1 MSGLSGHLKH
11 LYEDLDLTFG
21 DIKEIF
27 NLLSNGKLE
36 CTEKVDGINLYL
48 SFSNEANEARAAR
61 NKTHLHDGGLNIFDL
76 QNHFANRTHL
86 IEPIKEALQSWEE
99 SCKTIRPIIR
109 QQIFGK
115 TACNFYNV
123 EVVSSRAAN
132 LIKYDNESIVIHEI
146 GHVSSKNENIDFASN
161 LNTLRNS
168 LKEFSN
174 INKFQVV
181 VESKRQLNPI
191 HKLNELSNLSIGF
204 DKFLKQNNL
213 KDKNTIKDYLSERLT
228 SIVNNN
234 VPNITASSVKN
245 IVEKI
250 LGVSE
255 LRIDKLLKNI
265 PEQHKEKVKTLNN
278 NSSAVMKMASVQLEK
293 IIYNY
298 SLAILEGQESGFNKN
313 DINEIKNF
321 KETFKNSIDTIN
333 QSGIPECI
341 EFMNQHLS
349 KMNGVD
355 DINSTIEGIVF
366 EYKGKPYKLT
376 GGFAPVNQVM
386 GLFKYGRGKIPPLN
400 ALQKESAKNKVIAVF
415 PGSFKPPHIGHYLGV
430 KELLNIP
437 NIDEVRIIVSAKER
451 KNEAQTNI
459 VTAEQALKI
468 WNIFLK
474 NEAKAKVFV
483 SKTDSPVK
491 DAYEEMKTL
500 NRGDTILFAIGQKD
514 AKDDRYSETQKWA
527 DKNNLHISIKTM
539 PISSKEWNE
548 VSSSRLRNVLNSQT
562 KESIF
567 AYLPRHLSL
576 NEKEEILQI
585 INNKTTEEHI
595 VNEISA
601 AGAGSIEG
609 FSVKGNKKMKNKNT
623 NIDDNL
629 TIDRKKMVS
638 EIMLRDYVKHL
649 ISNVSNSIDESK
661 KKSEFLLRNQIR
673 KLIKEAA
680 EGSVETYDS
689 TGINVLKTTLEK
701 VIPTVEESY
710 KSLTTNKDQRG
721 SFRNHIINAIGVTL
735 SSVDTT
741 SSETSDWLAKVGED
755 AQQEE
760 DISVKVDG
768 KKSPSLSVDDENK
781 FIDVQRKSKK
791 MQKLDKKVEPFVI
804 PGEDITGK
812 NMAMLTYDQIE
823 KYIIDSYS
831 LLDDAEDKKLF
842 YSYLLANLK
851 LYFNRFEE
859 EMTSSVVEPKEQ
871 V

>member
-1 MSGLSGHLKH
+1 MSGLAGHLMH

-21 DIKEIF
+21 DVKEIF
-27 NLLSNGKLE
+27 NLLSSGKLE
-36 CTEKVDGINLYL
+36 YTEKVDGINLFL
-48 SFSNEANEARAAR
+48 SFSNELNEVRAAR
-61 NKTHLHDGGLNIFDL
+61 NITHLHNGGLNIFDL
-76 QNHFANRTHL
+76 QNHFANRAHL

-99 SCKTIRPIIR
+99 ACKTIRPIIR
-109 QQIFGK
+109 QQVFGK
-115 TACNFYNV
+115 TADNFYNV

-146 GHVSSKNENIDFASN
+146 GHVSSKNESIDFASN

-181 VESKRQLNPI
+181 VEGKRQLNPI

-213 KDKNTIKDYLSERLT
+213 KDRNTIKDYLTERLT

-255 LRIDKLLKNI
+255 LRIDKILKDI
-265 PEQHKEKVKTLNN
+265 PEEHKEKVKTLNK
-278 NSSAVMKMASVQLEK
+278 NSPAIVNMASIQLEK

-298 SLAILEGQESGFNKN
+298 SLTILEGQASFFNKN
-313 DINEIKNF
+313 DINEVKNL
-321 KETFKNSIDTIN
+321 KETFKNSIDAIN
-333 QSGIPECI
+333 QSGVPECV

-349 KMNGVD
+349 KMNGID

-376 GGFAPVNQVM
+376 GSFAPVNQIM

-400 ALQKESAKNKVIAVF
+400 TLQKESAKNKIVAVF

-430 KELLNIP
+430 KELLNTP
-437 NIDEVRIIVSAKER
+437 GIDEVRIIVSAKER
-451 KNEAQTNI
+451 TDRKQTNTI
-459 VTAEQALKI
+459 TAEQALKI
-468 WNIFLK
+468 WKVYLK
-474 NEAKAKVFV
+474 NEPKIKVFI

-491 DAYEEMKTL
+491 DAYEELKTL
-500 NRGDTILFAIGQKD
+500 NGGDTVLFAIGQKD
-514 AKDDRYSETQKWA
+514 ATDDRFNEAQQWA
-527 DKNNLHISIKTM
+527 NKNKLNISVKTIQIGDKDWNKVGSSGFRNLLHE
-539 PISSKEWNE
+539 PEKEN
-548 VSSSRLRNVLNSQT
+548 
-562 KESIF
+562 IF
-567 AYLPRHLSL
+567 AYLPQHLSL
-576 NEKEEILQI
+576 SEKEEIWQI
-585 INNKTTEEHI
+585 ITNKTVTEMS
-595 VNEISA
+595 SA
-601 AGAGSIEG
+601 GVGSVEG
-609 FSVKGNKKMKNKNT
+609 FSAKGNKKMKNKST
-623 NIDDNL
+623 DIDDNL
-629 TIDRKKMVS
+629 AIDRKKMVS
-638 EIMLRDYVKHL
+638 EMMLREHVNHL
-649 ISNVSNSIDESK
+649 INNVNDSISESK

-689 TGINVLKTTLEK
+689 TGINILKTTLEK
-701 VIPTVEESY
+701 VIPIIEEGY
-710 KSLTTNKDQRG
+710 KSLTTSKDQRG

-741 SSETSDWLAKVGED
+741 SSETSDWLTKVGED
-755 AQQEE
+755 TQQEE

-768 KKSPSLSVDDENK
+768 KKSPSLSTDDENK

-812 NMAMLTYDQIE
+812 NIAMLTYDQVE